1 VEFKLAKNTQ
11 LERNLAKQA
20 EIYEKASDATQ
31 PSIKAILY
39 FTDDQLFR
47 VTSILNRRQLANSPH
62 IVLIDARA
70 DNKPSASK
78 A

>member
-1 VEFKLAKNTQ
+1 
-11 LERNLAKQA
+11 LERNLAKQVG
-20 EIYEKASDATQ
+20 IYEKAGNATQ

-39 FTDDQLFR
+39 FTDDQLLR
-47 VTSILNRRQLANSPH
+47 IKRILESLKLADSPH
-62 IVLIDARA
+62 IVLIDVRA